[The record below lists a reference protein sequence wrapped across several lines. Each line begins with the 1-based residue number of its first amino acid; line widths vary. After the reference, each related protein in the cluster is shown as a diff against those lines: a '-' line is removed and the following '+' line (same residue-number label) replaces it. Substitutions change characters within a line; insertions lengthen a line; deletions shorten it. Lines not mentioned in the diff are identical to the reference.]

1 MLRGSSDVPEEGTVS
16 CPGCHMV
23 LPDSEYSSHT
33 LSCADYQEAV
43 ESQYPKIPS
52 AFSLYG
58 LTSSYGFGFQGSY
71 YVSESTDTATHHS
84 CSDDGQPEPPLCAST
99 VAEGGWDLT
108 PAPEPGRWTVLQ
120 GGGEPRVRLPP
131 SWQQRYMQMGE
142 QLVAP
147 VEVDAQRPR
156 KVAVVGPIGQGKG
169 ALINNLMR
177 SHCAEVGKGRGNST
191 APDPWFFTADL
202 QLQDVPGY
210 NGLHERDRTWMEW
223 LLRSSN
229 RRPIDKVFK
238 SASEFVRFYHDIFT
252 CTDAVMYVLSHRGM
266 ATDAEILQEM
276 IKAGKMVFLVITHCE
291 ELRYYGPFEEKEA
304 QAHREEIRRDTFA
317 AMGTVDEGMA
327 AVFERMPTFFV
338 QCPWPKT
345 GFHPSQERV
354 VAEYL
359 SSNCSSF
366 DFPALRAYLESPR
379 GICGQLR
386 LQTTLESILHQ
397 QMEEYIMQKTGS
409 LEVFLKALT
418 LFGADV
424 AAPGFLSFGLVASSS
439 VWTMLDMMDLA
450 GMMEGYE
457 VEADAAEAELEA
469 EVDAQEAQEA
479 AAAAAARATASY
491 DGLGAGHAAW
501 VGEGADGADS
511 DSDDGDSVR
520 QEEREAARGPAGD
533 CWGRAGRATAAEA
546 SAAAAAV
553 AEASMQ
559 DAQGGE
565 DDASD
570 AGSEAHLKGA
580 QAAAAAAAAE
590 HRREEIRV
598 RRRQRVGG
606 GWRERLKAVF
616 SIQAWDLA
624 LISSAKQP
632 LQNVMLGVV
641 TQKLQEVFGKH
652 FFERVLQ
659 AMVAAVVRD
668 LCMGLVAYSVP
679 FIGAAVYFASVRP
692 FMRRIARSVTAQ
704 ALPLHRVWI
713 EQNTGVLLPSPK
725 ARSVPRA
732 YIESELL

>member
-1 MLRGSSDVPEEGTVS
+1 
-16 CPGCHMV
+16 
-23 LPDSEYSSHT
+23 
-33 LSCADYQEAV
+33 
-43 ESQYPKIPS
+43 
-52 AFSLYG
+52 
-58 LTSSYGFGFQGSY
+58 
-71 YVSESTDTATHHS
+71 
-84 CSDDGQPEPPLCAST
+84 
-99 VAEGGWDLT
+99 
-108 PAPEPGRWTVLQ
+108 
-120 GGGEPRVRLPP
+120 
-131 SWQQRYMQMGE
+131 
-142 QLVAP
+142 
-147 VEVDAQRPR
+147 
-156 KVAVVGPIGQGKG
+156 
-169 ALINNLMR
+169 MR

-210 NGLHERDRTWMEW
+210 NGLHERDRSWMEW

-238 SASEFVRFYHDIFT
+238 TASEFVRFYHDIFS

-345 GFHPSQERV
+345 GFHRSQERV

-386 LQTTLESILHQ
+386 LQTTLEAILHQ

-469 EVDAQEAQEA
+469 EVDTQEAREATA
-479 AAAAAARATASY
+479 AAVAAFGAGQHRAAPHHGAGI
-491 DGLGAGHAAW
+491 DLGAV
-501 VGEGADGADS
+501 VGVGTDGADS

-520 QEEREAARGPAGD
+520 QEEREEAAKGAQSDSWGP
-533 CWGRAGRATAAEA
+533 RASRVAAAEA

-553 AEASMQ
+553 AQVSMYM
-559 DAQGGE
+559 DTSRSRHEENVQG
-565 DDASD
+565 DDTSD
-570 AGSEAHLKGA
+570 AGSEAHLRGA
-580 QAAAAAAAAE
+580 QAAAAAAAE
-590 HRREEIRV
+590 RRREEIRA

-616 SIQAWDLA
+616 SMQAWDLA